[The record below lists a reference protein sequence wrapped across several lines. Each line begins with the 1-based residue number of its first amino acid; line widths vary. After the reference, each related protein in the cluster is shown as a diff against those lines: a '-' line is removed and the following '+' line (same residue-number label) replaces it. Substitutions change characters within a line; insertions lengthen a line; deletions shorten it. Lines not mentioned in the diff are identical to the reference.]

1 MLFFLFAAA
10 AVQAAP
16 VTPAAQPRHYGRLF
30 ISPMGEPFRGADPI
44 ADWFNQADRNHDGFL
59 TVDEMQRDA
68 DRFFLT
74 LDTDHDGEIGPDE
87 ITHYETEIAPQVRGE
102 PEDLYAKNIAGG
114 DDQGADGEGYE
125 DDSGYIGNGTGAPQ
139 GAGSFGLLNI
149 PEPVSA
155 ADLDLNRGVSREEFH
170 KAAGQRFVLL
180 DTNHAGKLT
189 LAQLEGLHPSGS
201 VAGFHHHG
209 DHHRPSGK

>member
-1 MLFFLFAAA
+1 MLILFLAAA
-10 AVQAAP
+10 AAQAASS
-16 VTPAAQPRHYGRLF
+16 TPAVQPRHYGRLF
-30 ISPMGEPFRGADPI
+30 ISPMGEPFRGEDPL
-44 ADWFNQADRNHDGFL
+44 ADWFNQADHNHDGFL
-59 TVDEMQRDA
+59 TVDEMQQDA

-74 LDTDHDGEIGPDE
+74 LDSDHDGEIGPDE
-87 ITHYETEIAPQVRGE
+87 ITRYETEIVPQVRGE

-170 KAAGQRFVLL
+170 KVAGQRFLLL
-180 DTNHAGKLT
+180 DTNRFGKLS
-189 LAQLEGLHPSGS
+189 LAQLEALRPSS
-201 VAGFHHHG
+201 PITFHHHG
-209 DHHRPSGK
+209 DHHRRSGK